1 MVVRTEVLLRW
12 LRVLRSLAE
21 GYPVESELRGWSW
34 QFPPVR
40 PRSYL
45 GLSVQDAVSYCPT
58 KRDVWL
64 RRVAGVRA
72 QPTQHM
78 RTGSAVHDV
87 VFSVASLVRRHFSAD
102 QDFERLSRAVG
113 RVVELKSREC
123 PSEECVKI
131 VRSVGWLT
139 YHTAASEW
147 LWSGAGSLPIPAT
160 AGLCEVRVDGSPVGL
175 SGSLRVDSLPVPNV
189 VVDIKTGR
197 KVEAHEVSLAA
208 YALALESALE
218 TPVDF
223 GLLVYVWW
231 SGGLQVDLKGVY
243 IGPDLRR
250 AFLDSRDEAIDIILS
265 RREPPKAV
273 ECPQTC
279 PYVEVCGRESARS

>member
-1 MVVRTEVLLRW
+1 MVVRTEVLLKW

-45 GLSVQDAVSYCPT
+45 GLAVQDAASYCPT

-64 RRVAGVRA
+64 RRVAGVRV
-72 QPTQHM
+72 QPTPSM
-78 RTGSAVHDV
+78 KLGSVVHDV
-87 VFSVASLVRRHFSAD
+87 VFSVVSVVRKYVSVGL
-102 QDFERLSRAVG
+102 DFEKLSRAIG
-113 RVVELKSREC
+113 RAIELKSREC
-123 PSEECVKI
+123 PSDECVKI
-131 VRSVGWLT
+131 ARSIGWLT
-139 YHTAASEW
+139 YYTATSEW
-147 LWSGAGSLPIPAT
+147 LWSSSGVIPTPAT
-160 AGLCEVRVDGSPVGL
+160 AALSEVRVDGSPIGL
-175 SGSLRVDSLPVPNV
+175 SSSLRIDSLPIPNV

-197 KVEAHEVSLAA
+197 KTEVHELSLAA
-208 YALALESALE
+208 YALALESTLE

-223 GLLVYVWW
+223 GILVYVWW
-231 SGGLQVDLKGVY
+231 NSSLQVDIRGVY

-250 AFLDSRDEAIDIILS
+250 VFLDSRDEAIDIVLS
-265 RREPPKAV
+265 RREPPKAA

-279 PYVEVCGRESARS
+279 PYLEVCEHENTRS